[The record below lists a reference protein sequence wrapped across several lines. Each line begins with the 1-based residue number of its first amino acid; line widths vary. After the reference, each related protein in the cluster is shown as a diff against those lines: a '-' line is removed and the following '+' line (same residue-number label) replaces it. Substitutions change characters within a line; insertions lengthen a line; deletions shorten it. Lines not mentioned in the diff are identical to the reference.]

1 MANHT
6 KRWQIGLLGLV
17 IVFYAA
23 VLLRNLHESE
33 RRSLQLNEI
42 PIAEDYVGIALRIVA
57 VNPATSEMTAR
68 ISFRLTGNLAKDPA
82 TPSVDLK
89 LLLNEIRGPQE
100 IDFPRGRRIN
110 PIEAVFSLDGNVNQ
124 YPFDRYSSSIWM
136 MVTKKPS
143 VVRPSRAQTG
153 KHKKT
158 APLETVGGLVLAVP
172 QESEPLPIVSSM
184 DASIPGLKVEGQ
196 SVERGG
202 EGIEG
207 FKMTVRRADNVIV
220 VSILIMVLMMT
231 LAMSVLMMSLQALA
245 RDGKLDLLPLSLCVT
260 LLFGLPALRN
270 AQPDVPALGA
280 FG

>member
-1 MANHT
+1 MANDT

-17 IVFYAA
+17 MVCYAA

-33 RRSLQLNEI
+33 RRSLQLDEI
-42 PIAEDYVGIALRIVA
+42 PIAGDYVGIALRIVA

-68 ISFRLTGNLAKDPA
+68 ISFRLAGNLAKDPA
-82 TPSVDLK
+82 TPAVDLK
-89 LLLNEIRGPQE
+89 LLVNEIRGPQE

-143 VVRPSRAQTG
+143 AVRPSRPQTG

-158 APLETVGGLVLAVP
+158 TPLETVGGLVLAVP
-172 QESEPLPIVSSM
+172 QESEPLPIVSSI

-202 EGIEG
+202 GGDRGLQAGCSASRQCDRGIDLDHGADDDLGHE
-207 FKMTVRRADNVIV
+207 RADDEPAGVGPGREARPLAVIP
-220 VSILIMVLMMT
+220 L
-231 LAMSVLMMSLQALA
+231 
-245 RDGKLDLLPLSLCVT
+245 RD
-260 LLFGLPALRN
+260 PALRF
-270 AQPDVPALGA
+270 ACPA
-280 FG
+280 